1 MFQRWKYSE
10 EKKIISTDLCQS
22 LQGERVACNMPVVDS
37 DWKFEATEIIG
48 NYRGTTLAHK
58 ILCEPIR

>member
-1 MFQRWKYSE
+1 
-10 EKKIISTDLCQS
+10 
-22 LQGERVACNMPVVDS
+22 MPVVDS

-58 ILCEPIR
+58 MLCEPIR

>member
-1 MFQRWKYSE
+1 MENILKTKNIRLPA
-10 EKKIISTDLCQS
+10 DLCISQHS
-22 LQGERVACNMPVVDS
+22 GWGVCNMPVVDS

-58 ILCEPIR
+58 MLCEPIR